1 MWYADLKVKLRW
13 ARAATKHRVRRQ
25 HSGYVIEHC
34 GLRFRVPPPAG
45 HGDERLIYIG
55 DDADGLALEVMAV
68 ELGPDE
74 LYVIHAMPLRKQYR
88 AQYEQAKRWRV

>member
-1 MWYADLKVKLRW
+1 MWYAGLKVKLRW

-25 HSGYVIEHC
+25 RSQYVIEHC

-45 HGDERLIYIG
+45 QVDERLIYLG
-55 DDADGLALEVMAV
+55 DDADGLALDVMAV

-88 AQYEQAKRWRV
+88 APYEQAKRWRV

>member
-1 MWYADLKVKLRW
+1 MGPGGDQAPSQKTAQSVRHRALRSPLP
-13 ARAATKHRVRRQ
+13 RP
-25 HSGYVIEHC
+25 S
-34 GLRFRVPPPAG
+34 AG
-45 HGDERLIYIG
+45 GQVDERLIYLG

-88 AQYEQAKRWRV
+88 AQYEQAKRWHV